1 MNDEYLAYRFF
12 FWKRLLNDKEKIPG
26 SIEHYCQV
34 YTFLIVL

>member
-1 MNDEYLAYRFF
+1 MNDEYLAYRFSF
-12 FWKRLLNDKEKIPG
+12 GKDFLMTKKKPG